1 MRTNDFTAKQIIL
14 GLVEVVRLEIE
25 SKKKTLSIGD
35 EELVQ
40 KIMSKISE
48 ANKEFATEKE
58 ELRYWGIVT
67 REVAWYEANTE
78 ESEEIINRLKS
89 GDQLFAQKFFY
100 STNTNGCNI
109 SRFRSKI
116 LANIKQTYKIEVS
129 VEEFGDILY
138 TFLWNEGTW
147 SILDK
152 YSRKSSFFCW
162 LSEVAQHELIRYL
175 EDMKL
180 INVTRERTAGN
191 TRLLGLSIAP
201 EMWEYILNDTMPNGL
216 YKDVL
221 FSTLVERNTEEKMM
235 KSFCLKIEDL
245 HRLQKKAEA
254 DLKDRLI
261 RSDRGYEELVLRDKT
276 PRVIEV
282 SEEFAKD
289 FCVWQE
295 GKSNANPLADV
306 LGVDLNHEDLQKKVV
321 DFLYTIPQK
330 LKWTEEER
338 IVWTLRFIEDTAP
351 IEVAERIGRKRS
363 WVDTKYS
370 RLNARFNKAVK
381 DWWSKNAKIVGE
393 SLVQIV
399 IEHQTFIPLL
409 L

>member
-1 MRTNDFTAKQIIL
+1 MRTNDFTAKQTIL
-14 GLVEVVRLEIE
+14 GLVEVARLEIE

-40 KIMSKISE
+40 KIMSKVSE

-162 LSEVAQHELIRYL
+162 LSEVAQHELIIYL

-221 FSTLVERNTEEKMM
+221 FSTMVERNTEEKMM
-235 KSFCLKIEDL
+235 KSFCLKKEDL

-370 RLNARFNKAVK
+370 RLNVRFNKAVK
-381 DWWSKNAKIVGE
+381 EWWPENAK
-393 SLVQIV
+393 
-399 IEHQTFIPLL
+399 
-409 L
+409 

>member
-1 MRTNDFTAKQIIL
+1 MRTNDFTAKQTIL

-40 KIMSKISE
+40 KIMSKVSE

-221 FSTLVERNTEEKMM
+221 FSTLVKRNTEEKMM
-235 KSFCLKIEDL
+235 KSFCLKKEDL

-370 RLNARFNKAVK
+370 RLNVRFNKAVK
-381 DWWSKNAKIVGE
+381 EWWAGNAK
-393 SLVQIV
+393 
-399 IEHQTFIPLL
+399 
-409 L
+409 

>member
-1 MRTNDFTAKQIIL
+1 MRTNDFTAKQTIL

-40 KIMSKISE
+40 KIMSKVSE

-129 VEEFGDILY
+129 VEEFGNILY

-221 FSTLVERNTEEKMM
+221 FSTLVKRNTEEKMM
-235 KSFCLKIEDL
+235 KSFCLKKEDL

-295 GKSNANPLADV
+295 GKSNANLLADV

-381 DWWSKNAKIVGE
+381 DWWSKNAK
-393 SLVQIV
+393 
-399 IEHQTFIPLL
+399 
-409 L
+409 

>member
-1 MRTNDFTAKQIIL
+1 MRTNDFTSKQTIL

-381 DWWSKNAKIVGE
+381 EWWAENAK
-393 SLVQIV
+393 
-399 IEHQTFIPLL
+399 
-409 L
+409 

>member
-1 MRTNDFTAKQIIL
+1 MRTNDFTAKQTIL

-221 FSTLVERNTEEKMM
+221 FSTLVKRNTEEKMM
-235 KSFCLKIEDL
+235 KSFCLKKEDL

-295 GKSNANPLADV
+295 VKSNANPLADV

-351 IEVAERIGRKRS
+351 VEVAERIGRKRS

-370 RLNARFNKAVK
+370 RLNVRFNKAVK
-381 DWWSKNAKIVGE
+381 EWWAENA
-393 SLVQIV
+393 
-399 IEHQTFIPLL
+399 T
-409 L
+409 

>member
-221 FSTLVERNTEEKMM
+221 FSTMVERNTEEKMM
-235 KSFCLKIEDL
+235 KSFCLKKEDL

-351 IEVAERIGRKRS
+351 VEVAERIGRKRS

-370 RLNARFNKAVK
+370 RLNVRFNKAVK
-381 DWWSKNAKIVGE
+381 EWWAENA
-393 SLVQIV
+393 
-399 IEHQTFIPLL
+399 T
-409 L
+409 

>member
-1 MRTNDFTAKQIIL
+1 MRTNDFTAKQTIL

-40 KIMSKISE
+40 KIMDKVSE

-58 ELRYWGIVT
+58 ELRYWGVVT

-221 FSTLVERNTEEKMM
+221 FSTLVKRNTEEKMM
-235 KSFCLKIEDL
+235 KSFCLKKEDL

-351 IEVAERIGRKRS
+351 VEVAERIGRKRS

-370 RLNARFNKAVK
+370 RLNVRFNKAVK
-381 DWWSKNAKIVGE
+381 EWWAENAK
-393 SLVQIV
+393 
-399 IEHQTFIPLL
+399 
-409 L
+409 